1 MKRLLYI
8 LFMIFAISQLFV
20 VEVSC
25 VKEEE
30 LLDANDIHLSFST
43 DTLTFDTVFTTLG
56 STTRQV
62 KIYNH
67 GKKTVRFKSVGL
79 RGGHGSR
86 FRTNIDGDTSM
97 RVQNLEIAG
106 GDSCFI
112 FVRVNINP
120 NAQTEPFLVQDFIDL
135 HYEHT
140 GGVGCRSIV
149 LTAYGRNAVYH
160 NPQAGRSYSVIDC
173 DNWNHQLPHVIIGQA
188 VVDSAT
194 TLTLLAGDELY
205 FAPDATLWVY
215 NCGTLKV
222 HGSEEQP
229 VLFTSLRQDE
239 WYRGLPGQ
247 WNAIWLSAGS
257 KDNEIDHAYIEN
269 GTIGII
275 VDTNVNANPTLRL
288 SNTVIM
294 HHATAG
300 IVAQGAWLEADNVLV
315 ADCGTA
321 AVAMQYGGRGSFRNA
336 TLANYWRYSARK
348 MPALVLNNWY
358 RSSEGDEVLRDLG
371 QVEFENCIVYGN
383 YSVGEV
389 MEDNADGAMFDVRFT
404 GCVVKGL
411 DQLRYAAAT
420 ECIDEDPMFKDVE
433 EDDYHL
439 KEGSPAEGKGY
450 TFPIEPEEKRM
461 RK

>member
-1 MKRLLYI
+1 MKRLFYT
-8 LFMIFAISQLFV
+8 IFFVLAAAQLFV
-20 VEVSC
+20 GGVSC
-25 VKEEE
+25 VKEDE
-30 LLDANDIHLSFST
+30 LLNDSDILLSFST

-62 KIYNH
+62 RVYNK
-67 GKKTVRFKSVGL
+67 GKKTVRFTAAGI
-79 RGGHGSR
+79 RGGHASR
-86 FRTNIDGDTSM
+86 FRANIDGDTSM
-97 RVQNLEIAG
+97 VVRNLEIAG

-112 FVRVNINP
+112 FVRVNVNP
-120 NAQTEPFLVQDFIDL
+120 NSATEPFLVEDCIDL
-135 HYEHT
+135 QYEHT
-140 GGVGCRSIV
+140 GGTGRKSIV

-160 NPQAGRSYSVIDC
+160 NPKAGRSYSVIDC
-173 DNWNHQLPHVIIGQA
+173 ENWNHELPHVIIGQA

-222 HGSEEQP
+222 QGSEEKP

-275 VDTNVNANPTLRL
+275 ADTNVNGNPTLRL

-294 HHATAG
+294 HESTAG
-300 IVAQGAWLEADNVLV
+300 IVAQGAWVEADNVLV

-321 AVAMQYGGRGSFRNA
+321 AVALQYGGKAVFRN
-336 TLANYWRYSARK
+336 TTVANYWRYSARK
-348 MPALVLNNWY
+348 VQSVVLNNWY
-358 RSSEGDEVLRDLG
+358 TSAEGDEVLRDLKP
-371 QVEFENCIVYGN
+371 VEFENCIIYGN
-383 YSVGEV
+383 FASGEV
-389 MEDNADGAMFDVRFT
+389 LLDRNEGAEFGVKFT
-404 GCVVKGL
+404 GCVIKGL
-411 DQLRYAAAT
+411 AGLSGV
-420 ECIDEDPMFKDVE
+420 EISGCIDEDPMFEDVE
-433 EDDYHL
+433 GNDFHL
-439 KEGSPAEGKGY
+439 KEGSPAEGKGW
-450 TFPIEPEEKRM
+450 TD
-461 RK
+461 

>member
-1 MKRLLYI
+1 MAASM
-8 LFMIFAISQLFV
+8 FMGG
-20 VEVSC
+20 VSC
-25 VKEEE
+25 VKEDE
-30 LLDANDIHLSFST
+30 LLKDSDVQLTFSS

-56 STTRQV
+56 STTRQMRV
-62 KIYNH
+62 FNR
-67 GKKTVRFKSVGL
+67 GKKTVRFASAGL
-79 RGGHGSR
+79 RGGRGSR

-97 RVQNLEIAG
+97 VVQGLEIAA
-106 GDSCFI
+106 GDSCFV
-112 FVRVNINP
+112 FVRVNVNP
-120 NAQTEPFLVQDFIDL
+120 NSETEPFLVEDCIDFVV
-135 HYEHT
+135 ECE
-140 GGVGCRSIV
+140 GGIVRKSLV

-160 NPQAGRSYSVIDC
+160 NPQVGRSYSVIDC

-194 TLTLLAGDELY
+194 TLTLTAGDELY

-222 HGSEEQP
+222 QGTEEQP

-275 VDTNVNANPTLRL
+275 ADTNVNGNPTLRL

-294 HHATAG
+294 HQATAG
-300 IVAQGAWLEADNVLV
+300 IVAQGAWVEADNVLV

-321 AVAMQYGGRGSFRNA
+321 ALAMQYGGKGSFRNS

-348 MPALVLNNWY
+348 MPELVLNNWY
-358 RSSEGDEVLRDLG
+358 TSSEGQVVLRDLS
-371 QVEFENCIVYGN
+371 QVSFENCIIYGT
-383 YSVGEV
+383 YAETEV
-389 MEDNADGAMFDVRFT
+389 MEDKNEGAAFDVAFS
-404 GCVVKGL
+404 GCLVKGVGRL
-411 DQLRYAAAT
+411 QHSTAIG
-420 ECIDEDPMFKDVE
+420 CIDEDPQFKDVE
-433 EDDYHL
+433 NHDYHL

-450 TFPIEPEEKRM
+450 TFPAEPE
-461 RK
+461 

>member
-1 MKRLLYI
+1 MLAAGLT
-8 LFMIFAISQLFV
+8 FFV
-20 VEVSC
+20 GGVSC
-25 VKEEE
+25 VREDE
-30 LLDANDIHLSFST
+30 LLKESDIQLTFSC

-62 KIYNH
+62 KVYNH
-67 GKKTVRFKSVGL
+67 GKKTVRFKAVGL

-97 RVQNLEIAG
+97 RVHNLEIAA

-120 NAQTEPFLVQDFIDL
+120 NASTEPFLVQDFIDL
-135 HYEHT
+135 QYEHT
-140 GGVGCRSIV
+140 GGVGCKSIV

-160 NPQAGRSYSVIDC
+160 NPQSGRSYSVIDC

-194 TLTLLAGDELY
+194 TLTLMAGDELY

-222 HGSEEQP
+222 QGTEEQP

-275 VDTNVNANPTLRL
+275 VDTNVNSNPTLRL

-294 HHATAG
+294 HHSTAG
-300 IVAQGAWLEADNVLV
+300 IVAQGAWVEADNVLV

-321 AVAMQYGGRGSFRNA
+321 AVSMQYGGKGRFINS
-336 TLANYWRYSARK
+336 TIANYWRYSARK
-348 MPALVLNNWY
+348 LPSVVLNNWY
-358 RSSEGDEVLRDLG
+358 TSSDGHTVLRDLS
-371 QVEFENCIVYGN
+371 QVSFENCIIYGT
-383 YSVGEV
+383 YAETEV
-389 MEDNADGAMFDVRFT
+389 MEDKNDGAVFDVRFT
-404 GCVVKGL
+404 GSVVKGVGRL
-411 DQLRYAAAT
+411 SNSIVVD
-420 ECIDEDPMFKDVE
+420 CIDVDPQFKDTE
-433 EDDYHL
+433 EHDYHL

-450 TFPIEPEEKRM
+450 TFPVEPEEKRW
-461 RK
+461 RH

>member
-1 MKRLLYI
+1 MKRLIYI
-8 LFMIFAISQLFV
+8 LFLLAAGLSFTV
-20 VEVSC
+20 GGVSC
-25 VKEEE
+25 VREDE
-30 LLDANDIHLSFST
+30 LLKESDIQLRFSC

-67 GKKTVRFKSVGL
+67 GKKTVRLKAIGL
-79 RGGHGSR
+79 RGGYSSR

-97 RVQNLEIAG
+97 RVQNLEIAA

-112 FVRVNINP
+112 FVRVNVNP
-120 NAQTEPFLVQDFIDL
+120 NSQTEPFLVQDFIDL
-135 HYEHT
+135 QYEHT
-140 GGVGCRSIV
+140 GGVGSKSIV

-194 TLTLLAGDELY
+194 TLTLTAGDELY

-222 HGSEEQP
+222 QGTEEQP

-257 KDNEIDHAYIEN
+257 QDNEIDHAYIEN

-275 VDTNVNANPTLRL
+275 VDTNVNSNPTLRL

-294 HHATAG
+294 HQATAG
-300 IVAQGAWLEADNVLV
+300 IVAQGTWVEADNVLV

-348 MPALVLNNWY
+348 MPELVLNNWY
-358 RSSEGDEVLRDLG
+358 MSSDGAEILRDLG
-371 QVEFENCIVYGN
+371 HVEFENCIIYGN
-383 YSVGEV
+383 YVGGEV
-389 MEDNADGAMFDVRFT
+389 LEDKADGALFDVHFA
-404 GCVVKGL
+404 GCLVKGL
-411 DQLRYAAAT
+411 EQLRYATAT
-420 ECIDEDPMFKDVE
+420 ECVDEDPMFKDIE
-433 EDDYHL
+433 EHDYQL
-439 KEGSPAEGKGY
+439 KEESPAEGKGY
-450 TFPIEPEEKRM
+450 RFPAGGEKRL
-461 RK
+461 R

>member
-1 MKRLLYI
+1 MLAAGLTFLVGGVGCVRED
-8 LFMIFAISQLFV
+8 
-20 VEVSC
+20 EVL
-25 VKEEE
+25 KES
-30 LLDANDIHLSFST
+30 DIQLSFST

-62 KIYNH
+62 KVYNH
-67 GKKTVRFKSVGL
+67 GKKTVRFKAVGL

-97 RVQNLEIAG
+97 VVQNLEIAA

-112 FVRVNINP
+112 FVRVNVNP
-120 NAQTEPFLVQDFIDL
+120 NSATEPFLVEDFIDL
-135 HYEHT
+135 QYEHT
-140 GGVGCRSIV
+140 GGVGRKSIV

-173 DNWNHQLPHVIIGQA
+173 EGWNHQLPHVIIGQA

-194 TLTLLAGDELY
+194 TLTLVAGDELY

-215 NCGTLKV
+215 KCGTLKV
-222 HGSEEQP
+222 QGTEEQP

-247 WNAIWLSAGS
+247 WNAIWLSAES

-275 VDTNVNANPTLRL
+275 ADTNVNGNPTLRL
-288 SNTVIM
+288 TNTVIM
-294 HHATAG
+294 HQATAG
-300 IVAQGAWLEADNVLV
+300 IVAQGAWVEADNVLV

-321 AVAMQYGGRGSFRNA
+321 AVALQYGGRATFRNT

-348 MPALVLNNWY
+348 MPGLVLNNWY
-358 RSSEGDEVLRDLG
+358 RSAEGQTVLRDLG
-371 QVEFENCIVYGN
+371 QVEFENSIIYGN
-383 YSVGEV
+383 YAETEV

-411 DQLRYAAAT
+411 GQLRYATAT
-420 ECIDEDPMFKDVE
+420 ESMDEDPMFEDVE
-433 EDDYHL
+433 EHDYHL

-450 TFPIEPEEKRM
+450 TFPVEPEGKRW
-461 RK
+461 RH